1 MVAIPAFANAGKD
14 SVSIL
19 SSSGISISKDSKN
32 KEAAWEFVKF
42 WTNEE
47 SNKARIGLEL
57 PVLSSVVE
65 SEKIMDQP
73 EYAPFYLML
82 EQSTGY
88 TSASFII
95 KEWSELSENLSLSFE
110 EVFNPSSLQSVPDVL
125 NSAAQQ

>member
-1 MVAIPAFANAGKD
+1 
-14 SVSIL
+14 
-19 SSSGISISKDSKN
+19 
-32 KEAAWEFVKF
+32 VKF

-82 EQSTGY
+82 EQSKGY
-88 TSASFII
+88 SSASFIM

-110 EVFNPSSLQSVPDVL
+110 ELFNPSSLQSVPEVL